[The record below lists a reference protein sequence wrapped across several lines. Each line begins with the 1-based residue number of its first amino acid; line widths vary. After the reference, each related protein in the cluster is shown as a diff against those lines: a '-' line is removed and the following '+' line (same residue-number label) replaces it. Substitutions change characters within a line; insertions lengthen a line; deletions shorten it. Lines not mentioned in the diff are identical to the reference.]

1 MPLKRGS
8 SRKTISA
15 NIRKLRH
22 EGYPQK
28 QAVAIA
34 LSNARRTGHY
44 PPKPKRYRRRAR
56 RNPFGMSKT
65 TMYVVGG
72 VGVVALGGL
81 IYWLAT
87 RNKQLQTTAANAPPG
102 TAGGVT
108 KPPAQGQTGLPP
120 PTATTQTNPLSTA
133 QGAQAAL
140 ANPQQFLQDVSNF
153 LNGMKA
159 FQQGFNIV
167 NGVYSAIQ
175 SFAASNLNFYLPA
188 LDPSS
193 FGFVL

>member
-8 SRKTISA
+8 SQAVISH
-15 NIRKLRH
+15 NIRKLHH
-22 EGYPQK
+22 EHPDWAHK
-28 QAVAIA
+28 RVVAAA
-34 LSNARRTGHY
+34 LNNARRTGHY
-44 PPKPKRYRRRAR
+44 PRRRRAR

-65 TMYVVGG
+65 TMYIVGG
-72 VGVVALGGL
+72 VGVVAVSSL
-81 IYWLAT
+81 IYWLST
-87 RNKQLQTTAANAPPG
+87 RNKQLPQTTTVNAPPG

-120 PTATTQTNPLSTA
+120 PTATTQTNPLATA

-188 LDPSS
+188 LDPAS